1 MRELRQNCWTRKLLS
16 NLIFAIE
23 SLHPTKKII
32 ILMSFFQVIFPL
44 LQQCANNFERSHLF
58 HKKLS
63 NYNFIWL
70 RNNDCMKNNFYEP
83 MLSGLLIVGSLR
95 THLFALFDHFLWL
108 IFVSFFCWCYGKR
121 EKWIIL
127 LSYNSKKQ
135 RKNLHFD
142 DMKLGW
148 WVQFSIT
155 MNELENSR
163 ATREFLWWNV
173 LCVTFIW
180 NWKATQKMPHTL
192 IKRH

>member
-1 MRELRQNCWTRKLLS
+1 MLNQKTFIQPNFCYRIPPSNQKNNYFNEFLS
-16 NLIFAIE
+16 SYLSSA
-23 SLHPTKKII
+23 PT
-32 ILMSFFQVIFPL
+32 MC
-44 LQQCANNFERSHLF
+44 QQLERSHLF

-121 EKWIIL
+121 EQWIIL

-135 RKNLHFD
+135 RKKFAFCWHEIGLMSSVFYY
-142 DMKLGW
+142 
-148 WVQFSIT
+148 
-155 MNELENSR
+155 NE
-163 ATREFLWWNV
+163 W
-173 LCVTFIW
+173 IG
-180 NWKATQKMPHTL
+180 K
-192 IKRH
+192 